1 MRKPALEEVIGYIL
15 MIGVITS
22 LMMELAGLVL
32 YVTDERTMEIDLKD
46 PEACV
51 RSRNFFAYILDVAS
65 SMFGNPDYASLMA
78 LGLVLLMLT
87 PYLRVVA
94 SAVYFAFSRNYK
106 YVAITLIV
114 LAMLTASLIAH

>member
-1 MRKPALEEVIGYIL
+1 
-15 MIGVITS
+15 
-22 LMMELAGLVL
+22 
-32 YVTDERTMEIDLKD
+32 
-46 PEACV
+46 
-51 RSRNFFAYILDVAS
+51 
-65 SMFGNPDYASLMA
+65 MFGNPDYASLMA